1 MDVRCG
7 RVLGGDAI
15 VKEPTSEQT
24 RLQEELIAE
33 RNRLCSYILKG
44 AKHRCKLIRQG
55 TTNKALMAEM
65 AITTVF
71 LRPDLTE
78 NLIERGKKLCEL
90 EESLDKLDKAEYA
103 DRFGAD
109 G

>member
-1 MDVRCG
+1 
-7 RVLGGDAI
+7 
-15 VKEPTSEQT
+15 VKDPTAEHT

-55 TTNKALMAEM
+55 TSNRALMAEI
-65 AITTVF
+65 AITAVF
-71 LRPDLTE
+71 LRPDLAE
-78 NLIERGKKLCEL
+78 NLIERGKKLCEI
-90 EESLDKLDKAEYA
+90 EESLGKLDRIEYA
-103 DRFGAD
+103 ERFGTD